1 MPCGHFQR
9 GPVQWAGGGHE
20 GGELTDGENGE
31 NRHGKRPTTCFVK
44 KLRAWSLSPCDGSPP
59 VMLSRWLSPRDGF
72 KVARSQGFMVAWSNG
87 PRSQS
92 TTHKHGAQTRQVQ
105 FFFKPTQESARR
117 ASLTQFAACRAAEK
131 SRATSWGN
139 FALFKRSLPPHHCIL
154 RNKQQLGSES
164 SDLNLERRREKFY

>member
-1 MPCGHFQR
+1 MPCGHFQC

-20 GGELTDGENGE
+20 RGELTDGE

-105 FFFKPTQESARR
+105 FFLNPPRR
-117 ASLTQFAACRAAEK
+117 VRGERHSLSLQPVEQPRNPEQPHGETLPSLSGLYLLITAS
-131 SRATSWGN
+131 
-139 FALFKRSLPPHHCIL
+139 
-154 RNKQQLGSES
+154 
-164 SDLNLERRREKFY
+164 